1 MSHNIKE
8 NDEDVS
14 DLDNVFDDNKDNID
28 RISKENESPVTNSEV
43 LEGNEKNGSGQEI
56 VEEES
61 VPEYKESGDDDD
73 VDIQGEEEDK
83 GLEEEKENKS
93 DRTSQGVAVSTSS
106 TTATATTASND
117 TNTKLPTTDERSDA
131 TSSSAASLVPP
142 SPISDSK
149 FYAIRTTGGQ
159 ERVVANVL
167 QNKIKSKNIGIYSI
181 LLLENFK
188 GYIIVEAPDAN
199 VAFQALAGV
208 RHIRGQIRG
217 ELPFKDIEGYLIKKP
232 VVTELAIDDTV
243 EVIGGPF
250 KAMKAKITRVDYEK
264 QEATVVLLDSPY
276 QIPVT
281 VDANY
286 LKKATH

>member
-1 MSHNIKE
+1 MSHNLKE
-8 NDEDVS
+8 NDEDIS
-14 DLDNVFDDNKDNID
+14 NLDEVLDDNKDND
-28 RISKENESPVTNSEV
+28 DKISQDDEPAATDLEPQEDSE
-43 LEGNEKNGSGQEI
+43 KKGSGQEMVQEESEPEHSDVGGI
-56 VEEES
+56 DVQGDEEKGRGEGKEEES
-61 VPEYKESGDDDD
+61 TTAS
-73 VDIQGEEEDK
+73 
-83 GLEEEKENKS
+83 S
-93 DRTSQGVAVSTSS
+93 STST
-106 TTATATTASND
+106 TTATTTATTATTTVTATAS
-117 TNTKLPTTDERSDA
+117 TTDDTTKTA
-131 TSSSAASLVPP
+131 DDSSTPSLVPP
-142 SPISDSK
+142 SPVSDSK

-250 KAMKAKITRVDYEK
+250 KAMKAKITRVDYDK

-286 LKKATH
+286 LKKASH

>member
-1 MSHNIKE
+1 MSRE
-8 NDEDVS
+8 NEEDVS
-14 DLDNVFDDNKDNID
+14 AIDDIFDDNKDNINKIPKTGETSVSD
-28 RISKENESPVTNSEV
+28 TDTTVDE
-43 LEGNEKNGSGQEI
+43 EKNELEQDTAQEVNGTTGKDDGQDEQGGGGNSSGTSTSTTTARTTAPATTINVATSEEGGGSG
-56 VEEES
+56 
-61 VPEYKESGDDDD
+61 
-73 VDIQGEEEDK
+73 
-83 GLEEEKENKS
+83 
-93 DRTSQGVAVSTSS
+93 
-106 TTATATTASND
+106 TASA
-117 TNTKLPTTDERSDA
+117 TVVAPSTD
-131 TSSSAASLVPP
+131 
-142 SPISDSK
+142 SDSK

-167 QNKIKSKNIGIYSI
+167 LNKIRSKSIGIYSI

-232 VVTELAIDDTV
+232 VVTELSIDDTV
-243 EVIGGPF
+243 EVIAGPF

-286 LKKATH
+286 LKKALH

>member
-1 MSHNIKE
+1 MSRE
-8 NDEDVS
+8 NEEDVS
-14 DLDNVFDDNKDNID
+14 GIDDIFDDNKDNINKFPKTD
-28 RISKENESPVTNSEV
+28 ETSVSDSET
-43 LEGNEKNGSGQEI
+43 I
-56 VEEES
+56 V
-61 VPEYKESGDDDD
+61 D
-73 VDIQGEEEDK
+73 Q
-83 GLEEEKENKS
+83 EEKELEQDTIEEANGTTGKGDGQDEGGGGGGEEANPS
-93 DRTSQGVAVSTSS
+93 SSGTSTSNTTTTT
-106 TTATATTASND
+106 TTATTINPATSEEGGGGTAS
-117 TNTKLPTTDERSDA
+117 A
-131 TSSSAASLVPP
+131 TVVAP
-142 SPISDSK
+142 SPVSDSK

-167 QNKIKSKNIGIYSI
+167 LNKIRSKSIGIYSI

-232 VVTELAIDDTV
+232 VVTELSIDDTV
-243 EVIGGPF
+243 EVIAGPF

-286 LKKATH
+286 LKKALH

>member
-1 MSHNIKE
+1 MLMRTELKYVSHNLKG

-14 DLDNVFDDNKDNID
+14 NLDGIFDDKDENID
-28 RISKENESPVTNSEV
+28 
-43 LEGNEKNGSGQEI
+43 
-56 VEEES
+56 
-61 VPEYKESGDDDD
+61 
-73 VDIQGEEEDK
+73 
-83 GLEEEKENKS
+83 KS
-93 DRTSQGVAVSTSS
+93 
-106 TTATATTASND
+106 
-117 TNTKLPTTDERSDA
+117 PTTDSSTEAEPELARDEGENGGQDKAQEESGNGGTEERKEEVRQEQEPPTFND
-131 TSSSAASLVPP
+131 SSSPESTSASMAQNDTTNNESAGEAPVTRTVVAP
-142 SPISDSK
+142 SSGSDSR

-217 ELPFKDIEGYLIKKP
+217 ELPFKDIEGYLVKKP
-232 VVTELAIDDTV
+232 VVTELSVDDTV

-286 LKKATH
+286 LKKATR

>member
-1 MSHNIKE
+1 MSYNIKE
-8 NDEDVS
+8 NDENVNNI
-14 DLDNVFDDNKDNID
+14 DNIFDDSNDNIE
-28 RISKENESPVTNSEV
+28 RS
-43 LEGNEKNGSGQEI
+43 
-56 VEEES
+56 
-61 VPEYKESGDDDD
+61 
-73 VDIQGEEEDK
+73 
-83 GLEEEKENKS
+83 
-93 DRTSQGVAVSTSS
+93 
-106 TTATATTASND
+106 
-117 TNTKLPTTDERSDA
+117 PTTDKSNGTEPDLARDKQDNDDQA
-131 TSSSAASLVPP
+131 KFEEENRNGGTEKGEDEVRQEQEPTTYDDTSSPESPSSSSTRNDTTNNEGAGAASVTRTVVAP
-142 SPISDSK
+142 SPRSDSK

-217 ELPFKDIEGYLIKKP
+217 ELPFKDIEGYLVKKP
-232 VVTELAIDDTV
+232 VVTELSVDDTV

-286 LKKATH
+286 LKKATR